1 MKIRVNKVSKS
12 PTLKEL
18 YQELVKVQEEIA
30 QNLSQEIFYKDFV
43 EVHNMSDYLSQ
54 ESIHI
59 CYSIEDLQRDRMK
72 LAERKG
78 KLCLKISQLEGKNFF

>member
-1 MKIRVNKVSKS
+1 MKIKVNKAQKS

-18 YQELVKVQEEIA
+18 YQELVEVQEKIL
-30 QNLSQEIFYKDFV
+30 QNLSQEIHYRGFV
-43 EVHNMSDYLSQ
+43 EVHNMFDYLSQ
-54 ESIHI
+54 ESIYI

-72 LAERKG
+72 LVERKG